1 MPLTKCYKRFRF
13 SPVLTLLLAFATG
26 SPAAPPDR
34 ITQPVDGRATRTIPG
49 NLQPLAQPQFDR
61 GAVDPGMQMNDMVL
75 LVKPSPA
82 QQAELDSLLVDQQ
95 NPSSAQFHKWL
106 TPEQFGD
113 RFGLSAADNSKVVA
127 WLQAAGFTINRLAR
141 ARNWIAF
148 SGAAGQV
155 SHALHTS
162 FHSFQVNGET
172 HFANT
177 SAPSV
182 PAALAD
188 VVGGFLGLSD
198 FRLKPFVNI
207 LPAALSVGPEYTSG
221 SSHFLAPQDFATIY
235 DVTPLYQAGIDGT
248 GLSIAVVGQSDV
260 SLTDIEAFRSRYA
273 LPANDPQL
281 ILTGPDPGFNGAEVE
296 GELDLE
302 WSGAIA
308 PNATIYYVYESNAL
322 DAILNA
328 IDLNIAP
335 IISNSYGACEVDAA
349 ASFFR
354 SFAQQGNAQGIT
366 LISASGDSGA
376 AGCDPQGYQPFATE
390 GQMVDFP
397 AVMPEVTGVG
407 GTMFVEGNN
416 VSTYWSSTN
425 STTYGSALSYI
436 PETTWNESGSD
447 GLLASGGGASLFY
460 DKPAWQSGPG
470 VPNDNVRDVPD
481 VALSAAGHDAYLIYS
496 EGYDFEVYGTS
507 CGAPTMSGMV
517 ALLNHYLLSKGF
529 LSQPGLGN
537 INPQLYRLA
546 QSAGSAFHDVTSGN
560 NVVPCAQG
568 SPNCLTGSF
577 GYQAGTGYDTATGLG
592 SIDANKLAM
601 AWNAATNGVIVT
613 LSAQTITG
621 NVNASV
627 SLTATVAPA
636 SGKGTPT
643 GTVDFSINGTP
654 LGSVALVSSAGQQT
668 ATVNFPLYLA
678 GVGAALSAVYSGDAA
693 FSSGGATIAVQ
704 PTTNPGQAAIVPYG
718 PPDVWPSPPDAQGLS
733 WQTTI
738 TLQEVAGTPAMVT
751 GFTIDGQAQTLSQYF
766 PSPSIPANG
775 YVTATIVFRDLT
787 TPVTRTFGFSGVDP
801 TGQTWSRQI
810 AVVYMPP
817 PPEENFTL
825 SATPLVVTQNTA
837 ADPSCQWSV
846 QLNLDDLGGFY
857 NLLYGLFVGGINQSS
872 QIPAI
877 FGTTRFGAYASLQ
890 GTLCFSGI
898 TPPATDVI
906 AVELYSGYSEDVT
919 VAFAGPPA
927 NPATIS
933 PSPAAI
939 NLSAS
944 NGAQTASATLTVNLS
959 DNSQPW
965 TASIFPANRTTGWLS
980 ASQLSGTGTGQIVL
994 TASRAGFEPGVY
1006 QATIVIQS
1014 QNAAPQ
1020 SISVPVMF
1028 VMGASTSGTSI
1039 SGVANA
1045 ASFQTTVSPG
1055 MLLSVFGTQLANSP
1069 QVVSTLPLPYSAA
1082 GVSVTVNGL
1091 AAPLL
1096 YISPT
1101 QLNIQV
1107 PYEVGAGPAVLGV
1120 NNNGQIAGFQFQI
1133 APSAPGIFADAKG
1146 NLAPTSSATQPQGA
1160 ITTLYLT
1167 GAGEVSPQ
1175 IFTSFAPP
1183 SGTGVSY
1190 LPVPLLPLSVTVGG
1204 VPAFV
1209 YFAGIPPSL
1218 VGTTQVNFQVP
1229 ETAPLGVQ
1237 PLVVTVN
1244 GVQSKAVNLTVTAPV
1259 PAALR

>member
-1 MPLTKCYKRFRF
+1 MPFTKCYKRFRF
-13 SPVLTLLLAFATG
+13 SPVLALLLAFAAG
-26 SPAAPPDR
+26 STAAPPDR
-34 ITQPVDGRATRTIPG
+34 ITQPVDDRATRTIPG
-49 NLQPLAQPQFDR
+49 NLNPLAQPRYDR
-61 GAVDPGMQMNDMVL
+61 GAVDPGMQMNYMVL
-75 LVKPSPA
+75 LVKPSAA

-113 RFGLSAADNSKVVA
+113 RFGLSATDNSKVVA
-127 WLQAAGFTINRLAR
+127 WLRVAGFTIDRLAR

-148 SGAAGQV
+148 SGTATQS

-162 FHSFQVNGET
+162 FHSFQVDGET

-182 PAALAD
+182 PEALAD
-188 VVGGFLGLSD
+188 VVGGFLGLND
-198 FRLKPFVNI
+198 FRLRPFVNI
-207 LPAALSVGPEYTSG
+207 LPAALSVGPEDTSG

-235 DVTPLYQAGIDGT
+235 DVTPLYKAGIDGT

-260 SLTDIEAFRSRYA
+260 LLTDIEAFRSRYA
-273 LPANDPQL
+273 LPANDPQM

-296 GELDLE
+296 GDLDLE
-302 WSGAIA
+302 WSGATA

-335 IISNSYGACEVDAA
+335 IISNSYGACEIDAA

-366 LISASGDSGA
+366 LISAAGDSGA

-407 GTMFVEGNN
+407 GTMFVEGDN

-425 STTYGSALSYI
+425 SANYGSALSYI
-436 PETTWNESGSD
+436 PETTWNETGAY

-496 EGYDFEVYGTS
+496 EGFNFEVYGTS

-517 ALLNHYLLSKGF
+517 ALLNEYLLTKGF

-546 QSAGSAFHDVTSGN
+546 QSSGSAFHDVTNGN
-560 NVVPCAQG
+560 NEVPCAQG

-577 GYQAGTGYDTATGLG
+577 GYQAGTGYDAATGLG

-621 NVNASV
+621 DVNASIPV
-627 SLTATVAPA
+627 TATVAPA

-643 GTVDFSINGTP
+643 GTVDFSVNGTA
-654 LGSVALVSSAGQQT
+654 LGSVALTASGSQQA
-668 ATVNFPLYLA
+668 ATLNFPLYLA
-678 GVGAALSAVYSGDAA
+678 GLGPSTLSAVYSGDAT
-693 FSSGGATIAVQ
+693 FSSGGATASVDAITTAGHAAV
-704 PTTNPGQAAIVPYG
+704 VPFG
-718 PPDVWPSPPDAQGLS
+718 PLYVWPSPPDAQGLS
-733 WQTTI
+733 WQTNI

-751 GFTIDGQAQTLSQYF
+751 GFTIGGQAQTLSQYF

-775 YVTATIVFRDLT
+775 YVNTTIVFRNLT
-787 TPVTRTFGFSGVDP
+787 APVTRTFGFSGVDP
-801 TGQTWSRQI
+801 TGQTWSVQI
-810 AVVYMPP
+810 AVVYMPLP
-817 PPEENFTL
+817 PLENFSL
-825 SATPLVVTQNTA
+825 SATPLVVTQNTG

-877 FGTTRFGAYASLQ
+877 FGTTRLGAYASLQ

-906 AVELYSGYSEDVT
+906 ALELYSGYYQEVT
-919 VAFAGPPA
+919 VAFTGPPA
-927 NPATIS
+927 SPASIS

-959 DNSQPW
+959 GSSQPW

-980 ASQLSGTGTGQIVL
+980 ASQLSGTGTGQIAL

-1006 QATIVIQS
+1006 QANIVIQS
-1014 QNAAPQ
+1014 QNAVPQ

-1045 ASFQTTVSPG
+1045 ASFETSVSPG

-1069 QVVSTLPLPYSAA
+1069 QVVSTLPLPYSAS

-1096 YISPT
+1096 YISPG

-1107 PYEVGAGPAVLGV
+1107 PYEVGAGPAVMGV

-1146 NLAPTSSATQPQGA
+1146 NLAPASSATQPQGG

-1175 IFTSFAPP
+1175 ISTAFAPP
-1183 SGTGVSY
+1183 SGTSVSY
-1190 LPVPLLPLSVTVGG
+1190 LPAPLLPLSVTVGG
-1204 VPAFV
+1204 IPAFV
-1209 YFAGIPPSL
+1209 YFAGIPSSL

-1244 GVQSKAVNLTVTAPV
+1244 GVQSKAVNLTVTAP
-1259 PAALR
+1259 AQ